1 MRITNNSVF
10 NSYQNSLNELQTRVF
25 NNQMK
30 IATGKDI
37 NSLSDNPAGVVKVKQ
52 YEELISRNTQYSD
65 NISNSLDDL
74 KATND
79 ALENV
84 ATNLQNINQLGID
97 SFQAGNTGNLPALAN
112 ELKGFLSDVVK
123 SMNSDFNGK
132 LLFAGTKT
140 NKQSII
146 NDNPGTNGNPFE
158 IVQGTSSSANP
169 SGLQVFFRGN
179 TSDNIIHTDKE
190 TSESINV
197 KANDMFGST
206 GTQVFESAINM
217 YNTLMYNSDG
227 TQRTDTNLLSADDRT
242 KLSTLQK
249 EINSF
254 YTSVNNTL
262 GKVGSKMNR
271 LQAEKD
277 QFENEK
283 IRLDANKS
291 QIEDVD
297 LASATINLTK
307 DQTAMQYSL
316 QIGSKL
322 MSNTLF
328 DFIK

>member
-1 MRITNNSVF
+1 
-10 NSYQNSLNELQTRVF
+10 
-25 NNQMK
+25 MK

-37 NSLSDNPAGVVKVKQ
+37 NSLSDNPTGVVKVKQ
-52 YEELISRNTQYSD
+52 YQELISRNSQYSD
-65 NISNSLDDL
+65 NISNSLNDL
-74 KATND
+74 QASND

-112 ELKGFLSDVVK
+112 ELKGYLDDIVN
-123 SMNSDFNGK
+123 SMNSDFNGE
-132 LLFAGTKT
+132 LLFSGTKT

-146 NDNPGTNGNPFE
+146 NDNPGTNGNPYE
-158 IVQGTSSSANP
+158 IIQGTASATNP
-169 SGLQVFFRGN
+169 SGLQVVFRGN
-179 TSDNIIHTDKE
+179 TNDRIIHTDKD

-197 KANDMFGST
+197 KTNDIFGT
-206 GTQVFESAINM
+206 NGTQVFDSAINM

-227 TQRTDTNLLSADDRT
+227 TKRSDKDILTADDRT
-242 KLSTLQK
+242 KLNTYQQ
-249 EINSF
+249 EINGY

-271 LQAEKD
+271 LQSEKD
-277 QFENEK
+277 QFDNEK
-283 IRLDANKS
+283 IRLDSNKS

-297 LASATINLTK
+297 IASATINLTK

-322 MSNTLF
+322 MSNSLF